1 MTVLTIGEIE
11 REETYEVYDDGD
23 FFRKTI
29 VSLDIL
35 DEDGDSMPSVDID
48 RLTIRKYGK
57 RVLDH
62 LLEIMYDHPGY
73 ASLCAYPTTY
83 RDFELEIKPSQRTLI
98 KQLIANIYEEL

>member
-1 MTVLTIGEIE
+1 MTVLTISEIE

-29 VSLDIL
+29 VSLEIL
-35 DEDGDSMPSVDID
+35 DEEGDLMPPVCID
-48 RLTIRKYGK
+48 RTTIRQYGK

-73 ASLCAYPTTY
+73 ASMCAYPVTY
-83 RDFELEIKPSQRTLI
+83 RDFDLQIKPTQRTLI
-98 KQLIANIYEEL
+98 KHLIANIYEEL